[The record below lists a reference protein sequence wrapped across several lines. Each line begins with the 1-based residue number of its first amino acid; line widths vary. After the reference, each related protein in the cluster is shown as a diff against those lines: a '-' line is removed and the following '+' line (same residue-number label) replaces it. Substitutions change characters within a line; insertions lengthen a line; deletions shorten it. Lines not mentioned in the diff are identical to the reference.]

1 MQYTQ
6 QQILELVMCS
16 EDPIYFIEK
25 YVKIQHPVHGATPVK
40 WHPYQKRYLRTV
52 HSADSTPLIGAF
64 GRQMGMTTMMCA
76 YTLWESLFKS
86 NTSTMIVGFSQVHVQ
101 EVLSRLYA
109 MNDALPSWMQLKML
123 QRNKFGCQFENG
135 SRITMQVASRNTGRG
150 MSLNRLW
157 IDEPAQVFRKTEAH
171 EMLTSLVPCL
181 HATGGS
187 FILAGSGRE
196 TLALAKLFSY
206 CNIFRADWRAVPDRD
221 QAWANHMVEVMGEA
235 QFKREYELD

>member
-6 QQILELVMCS
+6 QQILEYMRCS

-25 YVKIQHPVHGATPVK
+25 YIKLHTPDGITPFALY
-40 WHPYQKRYLRTV
+40 PYQKKYLHAV
-52 HSADSTPLIGAF
+52 HNADNTPLIGAF

-150 MSLNRLW
+150 MSLNRL
-157 IDEPAQVFRKTEAH
+157 
-171 EMLTSLVPCL
+171 
-181 HATGGS
+181 
-187 FILAGSGRE
+187 
-196 TLALAKLFSY
+196 
-206 CNIFRADWRAVPDRD
+206 
-221 QAWANHMVEVMGEA
+221 
-235 QFKREYELD
+235 